1 MHESLSKYVKK
12 IVSHSIKLEF
22 LVKRRNRQ
30 SVFLFVCVVCFVLL
44 LCFFL
49 RQGRSLDYP
58 ESFYT

>member
-44 LCFFL
+44 LCFFET
-49 RQGRSLDYP
+49 G
-58 ESFYT
+58 T